1 MAEDIQHNEKW
12 KEAIDERKENDQ
24 KAVILALRKNSNIS
38 MACAKAGIS
47 TTTFYRWYNN
57 NPLFRREVEEA
68 QNEGD
73 NVLNDLAESKLL
85 QHINAGDMKAAMYR
99 LDRCHPKYQ
108 TKSMHER
115 SLAVRDE
122 KENEYLANK
131 PFVKEIFD
139 LVKDSG
145 MLDYLMSTAKTT
157 SYKMYWFL
165 YRFWP
170 FIKEKGKIVQ
180 DEDFEKYE

>member
-1 MAEDIQHNEKW
+1 MAEDQRHNEKW
-12 KEAIDERKENDQ
+12 QETIDERQKEDR
-24 KAVILALRKNSNIS
+24 KVVILALKKNSNIS

-47 TTTFYRWYNN
+47 TTTFYRWFNGD
-57 NPLFRREVEEA
+57 PFFRREVEEA
-68 QNEGD
+68 QDEGD
-73 NVLNDLAESKLL
+73 NVLNDLAESKVL
-85 QHINAGDMKAAMYR
+85 QHINAGDVKAAMYR

-122 KENEYLANK
+122 KENEYFANK
-131 PFVKEIFD
+131 PFAKEMLD
-139 LVKDSG
+139 LMNDSG
-145 MLDYLMSTAKTT
+145 VLDYVMSAAKTMT
-157 SYKMYWFL
+157 YKMYWFL

-170 FIKEKGKIVQ
+170 FINEREKIVK